1 MCHTWVDVVVGFR
14 LAVRLEGFFSSY
26 SGLLPPRKPTS
37 SNSKSIRTNFLAR
50 TEKFDKS
57 ADAFDQDR
65 SSLSWT
71 SLCHG
76 SFVTINKWTKN
87 IFCNVLVITLE
98 YVHYVW
104 IVLTAVPKHNIRVF
118 IIWQA
123 PRAGK
128 MTQIA
133 RCDWLPGRAEW
144 SHLAHSELPAVS
156 SMNNF
161 PESHIINPIFRVFMD
176 RDEDSHLVSNPYI
189 FN

>member
-1 MCHTWVDVVVGFR
+1 MFVLHNFSIVTSPELLSPNNVYLYLGSLYSWGCGFKCGAGLAQWWERARLSPMCHTWVDFVVGFH

-26 SGLLPPRKPTS
+26 SGLPPPRKPTS

-50 TEKFDKS
+50 TEKFGKS

-71 SLCHG
+71 SLCHIA

-104 IVLTAVPKHNIRVF
+104 IVLTAVPKHNCCRSE
-118 IIWQA
+118 WA
-123 PRAGK
+123 WSERAR
-128 MTQIA
+128 Q
-133 RCDWLPGRAEW
+133 L
-144 SHLAHSELPAVS
+144 
-156 SMNNF
+156 
-161 PESHIINPIFRVFMD
+161 
-176 RDEDSHLVSNPYI
+176 SNQQKI
-189 FN
+189 TL